1 MHLLRPESATFV
13 PHPFQPRRG
22 AEDTSPREQF
32 DASTPARYVSVRQSQ
47 AEHPDGGYMALRDR
61 FRGLTLADS
70 LALRVNEDPQRPFV
84 AFEDRRLTYAQLDA
98 QADAL
103 AAALHELG
111 IEAGDRIALTLPNWP
126 EFVVSAFAAAKLGA
140 VIVPLNPRFT
150 SPELQYM
157 LRHSESVAVVTAEN
171 WEGTD
176 YLARFEQFLGV
187 LPDLQYV
194 FSVGEEDLWYDD
206 RIHQFEDL
214 VSSGEGRSYPK
225 WEGSADEPFAIL
237 YTSGTMGKP
246 KGVQLTHENLMANAA
261 LSADALGLR
270 ADDVVFGVNTL
281 FNAFGIG
288 TGVLGT
294 MVAGASLVLHEGYDA
309 DEVLRIVQRERVTVF
324 HGVPTNFIL
333 ALNAGGGAG
342 ASGTL
347 RTGVVAGAPVSDE
360 LVHRIQRELVP
371 GIRVGYGMTETG
383 NLVSVNTPED
393 PPGKQVA
400 TVGRPLP
407 EVEVRVIDVDGSV
420 LPVESVGE
428 VAVRG
433 PGVMRGYYRQP
444 GETAQVFT
452 ADGFFL
458 TGDLGMVDEEGF
470 LHLIGRR
477 KEMIIRGGFNVYP
490 REVEDRL
497 HAHPAVLDVAVVGLP
512 DEILGEV
519 ACACIV
525 PVEGAIVTGEEIR
538 DFCREVLA
546 DYKVPDLVRFLDSFP
561 LTGSGKVRRVELA
574 RIISAEESSRR

>member
-1 MHLLRPESATFV
+1 
-13 PHPFQPRRG
+13 
-22 AEDTSPREQF
+22 
-32 DASTPARYVSVRQSQ
+32 
-47 AEHPDGGYMALRDR
+47 MALRDR

-84 AFEDRRLTYAQLDA
+84 AFEDRRLTYAQVDA

-150 SPELQYM
+150 PPELQYM

-171 WEGTD
+171 WNGTD

-194 FSVGEEDLWYDD
+194 LSVGEEDLWYDD

-261 LSADALGLR
+261 LSADAIGLR

-294 MVAGASLVLHEGYDA
+294 MVAGAALVLHEGYDA
-309 DEVLRIVQRERVTVF
+309 EAVVDIVRRERVTVF

-333 ALNAGGGAG
+333 ALNQGGGNAG
-342 ASGTL
+342 GTL
-347 RTGVVAGAPVSDE
+347 RTGVVAGAPVPEE
-360 LVHRIQRELVP
+360 LVLRIQRELVP

-383 NLVSVNTPED
+383 NLVSVNTPDD
-393 PPGKQVA
+393 PAGAQRS

-407 EVEVRVIDVDGSV
+407 ETEVRVIDVDGSV

-470 LHLIGRR
+470 LHIIGRR

>member
-1 MHLLRPESATFV
+1 
-13 PHPFQPRRG
+13 
-22 AEDTSPREQF
+22 
-32 DASTPARYVSVRQSQ
+32 
-47 AEHPDGGYMALRDR
+47 MALRDR
-61 FRGLTLADS
+61 YRGLSLAES
-70 LALRVNEDPQRPFV
+70 LALRVKEDPRRPFV
-84 AFEDRRLTYAQLDA
+84 TCQDRRLTYGQVDA

-126 EFVVSAFAAAKLGA
+126 EFIVAAFAAARLGA

-150 SPELQYM
+150 PPELHYM

-171 WEGTD
+171 WEGVD

-194 FSVGEEDLWYDD
+194 VSVGEEDLWYDD
-206 RIHQFEDL
+206 RIHQWEDL
-214 VSSGEGRSYPK
+214 LSSGDGREYPRREG
-225 WEGSADEPFAIL
+225 GADEPFAIL

-246 KGVQLTHENLMANAA
+246 KGVALTHANLMSNAVETA
-261 LSADALGLR
+261 EAIGLTS
-270 ADDVVFGVNTL
+270 DDVVFGVNIL

-294 MVAGASLVLHEGYDA
+294 MAAGASLILQDGTDPVATLD
-309 DEVLRIVQRERVTVF
+309 IVERERVTVF

-333 ALNAGGGAG
+333 ALTQPDRPHRRLD
-342 ASGTL
+342 SL
-347 RTGVVAGAPVSDE
+347 RTGIVAGAPVTEE
-360 LVHRIQRELVP
+360 LVQRIQRELVP
-371 GIRVGYGMTETG
+371 GIRVGYGLTETG
-383 NLVSVNTPED
+383 NMVSVNRASD
-393 PPGKQVA
+393 PPGKQLG

-407 EVEVRVIDVDGSV
+407 GVELRVLDVDGSV
-420 LPVESVGE
+420 LPEESVGE

-433 PGVMRGYYRQP
+433 PGVMQGYYRQP

-458 TGDLGMVDEEGF
+458 TGDLGMLDEEGY
-470 LHLIGRR
+470 LHILGRR

-546 DYKVPDLVRFLDSFP
+546 DYKVPDLVRFLDEFP
-561 LTGSGKVRRVELA
+561 LTGSGKVRRVELSRMIA
-574 RIISAEESSRR
+574 AEESSRR

>member
-1 MHLLRPESATFV
+1 
-13 PHPFQPRRG
+13 
-22 AEDTSPREQF
+22 
-32 DASTPARYVSVRQSQ
+32 
-47 AEHPDGGYMALRDR
+47 MALRDR

-84 AFEDRRLTYAQLDA
+84 AFEDRRLTYAQVDA

-111 IEAGDRIALTLPNWP
+111 IEAGDRVALTLPNWP

-150 SPELQYM
+150 PPELQYM

-194 FSVGEEDLWYDD
+194 LSVGEEDLWYDD

-214 VSSGEGRSYPK
+214 VSSGEGRTYPR

-261 LSADALGLR
+261 LSADAIGLVP
-270 ADDVVFGVNTL
+270 DDVVFGVNTL

-294 MVAGASLVLHEGYDA
+294 MVAGASLVLHEGYDTA
-309 DEVLRIVQRERVTVF
+309 QALEIVERERVTVF
-324 HGVPTNFIL
+324 HGVPTNFVL
-333 ALNAGGGAG
+333 ALNATGGDFERL
-342 ASGTL
+342 GTL
-347 RTGVVAGAPVSDE
+347 RTGVVAGAPVPEE
-360 LVHRIQRELVP
+360 LVQRIQRELVP

-383 NLVSVNTPED
+383 NLVAVNTPAD

-407 EVEVRVIDVDGSV
+407 EADVRIIDVDGSV

-428 VAVRG
+428 VAVKG

-452 ADGFFL
+452 ADGYFL

-470 LHLIGRR
+470 LHIIGRR

-561 LTGSGKVRRVELA
+561 LTGSGKVRRVELS
-574 RIISAEESSRR
+574 RMISAEESSRR

>member
-1 MHLLRPESATFV
+1 
-13 PHPFQPRRG
+13 
-22 AEDTSPREQF
+22 
-32 DASTPARYVSVRQSQ
+32 
-47 AEHPDGGYMALRDR
+47 MALRDR

-70 LALRVNEDPQRPFV
+70 LALRVNEDPRRPFV
-84 AFEDRRLTYAQLDA
+84 AFEDRRLTYAQVDA

-150 SPELQYM
+150 PPELQYM

-194 FSVGEEDLWYDD
+194 LSVGEEDLWYDD

-214 VSSGEGRSYPK
+214 VSSGEGRPYPR

-261 LSADALGLR
+261 LSADAVGLR
-270 ADDVVFGVNTL
+270 PDDVVFGVNTL

-309 DEVLRIVQRERVTVF
+309 AAALEIVKRERVTVF
-324 HGVPTNFIL
+324 HGVPTNFVL
-333 ALNAGGGAG
+333 ALNEAGGRSAG
-342 ASGTL
+342 GTL
-347 RTGVVAGAPVSDE
+347 RTGVVAGAPVPED
-360 LVHRIQRELVP
+360 LVQRIQRELVP

-383 NLVSVNTPED
+383 NLVSVNTPDD

-407 EVEVRVIDVDGSV
+407 EVEIRIIDVDGSV

-470 LHLIGRR
+470 VHLIGRR

-561 LTGSGKVRRVELA
+561 LTGSGKVRRVELS

>member
-1 MHLLRPESATFV
+1 
-13 PHPFQPRRG
+13 
-22 AEDTSPREQF
+22 
-32 DASTPARYVSVRQSQ
+32 
-47 AEHPDGGYMALRDR
+47 MALRDR

-84 AFEDRRLTYAQLDA
+84 AFEDRRLTYAQVDA

-176 YLARFEQFLGV
+176 YLARFEQYLGV

-194 FSVGEEDLWYDD
+194 VSVGEEDLWYDD

-214 VSSGEGRSYPK
+214 VSSGEGRAYPK
-225 WEGSADEPFAIL
+225 HEGGADELFAIM

-246 KGVQLTHENLMANAA
+246 KGVELTHENLMANAA
-261 LSADALGLR
+261 LSADALGLA

-294 MVAGASLVLHEGYDA
+294 MVAGASLVLHEGYDSA
-309 DEVLRIVQRERVTVF
+309 TVLDIVERERVTVF

-333 ALNAGGGAG
+333 ALNAPDRENR
-342 ASGTL
+342 GTGSL
-347 RTGVVAGAPVSDE
+347 RTGVVAGAPVPEE
-360 LVHRIQRELVP
+360 LVQRIQRELVP
-371 GIRVGYGMTETG
+371 GVRVGYGMTETG
-383 NLVSVNTPED
+383 NLVSVNTPSD

-400 TVGRPLP
+400 TVGRALP
-407 EVEVRVIDVDGSV
+407 EVEIRVIDVDGSV

-428 VAVRG
+428 LAVRG
-433 PGVMRGYYRQP
+433 PCIMRGYYRQP
-444 GETAQVFT
+444 GETSQVFT
-452 ADGFFL
+452 PDGFFL
-458 TGDLGMVDEEGF
+458 TGDLGMVDEEGYV
-470 LHLIGRR
+470 HIIGRR

-525 PVEGAIVTGEEIR
+525 PVEGAIVTGPEIR

-546 DYKVPDLVRFLDSFP
+546 DYKVPDLVRFLDGFP

-574 RIISAEESSRR
+574 RMISAEESSRR

>member
-1 MHLLRPESATFV
+1 
-13 PHPFQPRRG
+13 
-22 AEDTSPREQF
+22 
-32 DASTPARYVSVRQSQ
+32 
-47 AEHPDGGYMALRDR
+47 MALRDR
-61 FRGLTLADS
+61 YRGLSLAES
-70 LALRVNEDPQRPFV
+70 LALRVKEDPRRTFV
-84 AFEDRRLTYAQLDA
+84 ACRDRRLSYQQVDA

-126 EFVVSAFAAAKLGA
+126 EFVVATFAAARLGA

-150 SPELQYM
+150 PPELHYM
-157 LRHSESVAVVTAEN
+157 LRHSESVAVVTAES
-171 WEGTD
+171 WEGVD
-176 YLARFEQFLGV
+176 YLARFEQFLGI

-194 FSVGEEDLWYDD
+194 VSVGKEDLWYDD
-206 RIHQFEDL
+206 RIHQYEDL
-214 VSSGEGRSYPK
+214 LSSGDGREYPRREG
-225 WEGSADEPFAIL
+225 GADEPFAIL

-246 KGVQLTHENLMANAA
+246 KGVALTHANLMSNAA
-261 LSADALGLR
+261 LTAEALGLT
-270 ADDVVFGVNTL
+270 AEDVVSGVNTL

-294 MVAGASLVLHEGYDA
+294 MAAGATLVLHEGSDA
-309 DEVLRIVQRERVTVF
+309 DEALDIIEREGVTVF
-324 HGVPTNFIL
+324 HGVPTNFVL
-333 ALNAGGGAG
+333 ALNHPELAERRL
-342 ASGTL
+342 GTL
-347 RTGVVAGAPVSDE
+347 RTGIVAGAPVSED
-360 LVHRIQRELVP
+360 LVKRIQRELVP
-371 GIRVGYGMTETG
+371 GIRVGYGLTETG
-383 NLVSVNTPED
+383 NMVAVNTEAD
-393 PPGKQVA
+393 PPGKQLS
-400 TVGRPLP
+400 TVGRPLDG
-407 EVEVRVIDVDGSV
+407 VEVRVLDVDGSV

-428 VAVRG
+428 IAVRG
-433 PGVMRGYYRQP
+433 PGVMSGYYRQP

-470 LHLIGRR
+470 LHILGRR
-477 KEMIIRGGFNVYP
+477 KEMVIRGGFKVYP

-546 DYKVPDLVRFLDSFP
+546 DYKVPDLVRFLDEFP

-574 RIISAEESSRR
+574 RMIAAEESSRR